1 MPPPS
6 PEGPP
11 TSAGE
16 GAPAPAAGA
25 QATLTLSF
33 LLQLRE
39 WGVRDTSL
47 LRAFELVPRA
57 GFAPSRLTAL
67 ASRDAVLPLPCGA
80 TMTAP
85 LSAARMVAALDVQRH
100 HRVLEVGT
108 GSGYV
113 AAILARLAREVV
125 TVERF
130 AALAETARRKLA
142 ARGGPNVRV
151 FHADGLA
158 LAGLGAFDRV
168 LLNGRIDAWPE
179 PLLASLG
186 PGGRLV
192 AVRRI
197 EGRDMLALAEQ
208 DEAGTLRDSTA
219 GPLSL
224 PPLTPGRARVM

>member
-6 PEGPP
+6 PEGD
-11 TSAGE
+11 G
-16 GAPAPAAGA
+16 PAPPARQAA
-25 QATLTLSF
+25 TTLSF
-33 LLQLRE
+33 LLQLRD
-39 WGVRDTSL
+39 WGVRDTNL

-57 GFAPSRLTAL
+57 GFAPARHAAL
-67 ASRDAVLPLPCGA
+67 AVGNAALPLPCGS

-85 LSAARMVAALDVQRH
+85 LAAARMLAALGAERS

-113 AAILARLAREVV
+113 AALLSRLAREVV
-125 TVERF
+125 TTERY
-130 AALAETARRKLA
+130 AALAEGARRRLA
-142 ARGGPNVRV
+142 GRGAHSVRV

-168 LLNGRIDAWPE
+168 LLNGRVEAWPE
-179 PLLASLG
+179 PLVASLA

-192 AVRRI
+192 GIRRHGG
-197 EGRDMLALAEQ
+197 EDLLATAEP
-208 DEAGTLRDSTA
+208 DGDGGLRETHS

-224 PPLTPGRARVM
+224 PALTPGRARIM